1 MVNQADKVNVR
12 KLASAEVTPSRSRRK
27 RPAPQSLGACWYTI
41 EIAAAKLD
49 LEPQA
54 LRARCRRA
62 SRLVQGEILAQLGMK
77 VVARKLGKSWR
88 VYVPSPE
95 ESADAV

>member
-1 MVNQADKVNVR
+1 
-12 KLASAEVTPSRSRRK
+12 L
-27 RPAPQSLGACWYTI
+27 CWYTI

-49 LEPQA
+49 LQPQA
-54 LRARCRRA
+54 LRARC
-62 SRLVQGEILAQLGMK
+62 SRSEEGDIVARLGMG